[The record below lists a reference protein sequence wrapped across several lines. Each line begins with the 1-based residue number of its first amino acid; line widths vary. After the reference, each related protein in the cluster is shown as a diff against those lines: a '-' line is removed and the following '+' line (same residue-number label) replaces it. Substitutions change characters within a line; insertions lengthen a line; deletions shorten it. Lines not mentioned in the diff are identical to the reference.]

1 MRSRMAG
8 LRSLLL
14 SSALFMLAANAPAN
28 AAPAP
33 EGPLRIVTVDVE
45 GGAATL
51 FVSPEGKSLLIDTG
65 WPDGM
70 RPRGAPDAS
79 PAPSSADRIAEAAAA
94 LGVHRIDYLIVTHY
108 HVDHVGGLKAL
119 LGKLPVGVVID
130 HGPNREPAPPGASE
144 QSLQWSPSRTYPQ
157 YLELTKGIR
166 RISAKAGDRFQIGS
180 MSLTVVS
187 SDAQPI
193 ARPLAGAGGPGGAG
207 CAEVKPMAKDGGEE
221 NARSVASV
229 ITFGR
234 ARIAD
239 FGDLSWNVETR
250 LACPVDLVGPVDV
263 LIVTQHGSELSSN
276 PVSVDA
282 LKPVV
287 AVMDN
292 GPTKG
297 GDSDPIHTVS
307 QSPRLKGFWRLH
319 ASARHPET
327 DGPPDYIANLEGGS
341 DGHAIEVDVSKDGTI
356 KVVNARNAFSRTYPA
371 AR

>member
-1 MRSRMAG
+1 MSR
-8 LRSLLL
+8 LRHFLLGGALLL
-14 SSALFMLAANAPAN
+14 SMAGASASAVAA
-28 AAPAP
+28 
-33 EGPLRIVTVDVE
+33 ERPLRIVSVDVE

-51 FVSPEGKSLLIDTG
+51 FVTPEGRSLLIDTG
-65 WPDGM
+65 WPEGLGG
-70 RPRGAPDAS
+70 PRGAPGA
-79 PAPSSADRIAEAAAA
+79 PPPPSSADRIAEAAAA

-108 HVDHVGGLKAL
+108 HVDHVGGLGAL

-130 HGPNREPAPPGASE
+130 HGPNREAPPPGASA

-157 YLELTKGIR
+157 YLELTKGLR
-166 RISAKAGDRFQIGS
+166 RISARAGDRFEIGS

-193 ARPLAGAGGPGGAG
+193 AHPLEGGGGQGAAA
-207 CAEVKPMAKDGGEE
+207 CAEVKPMAADGGEE

-229 ITFGR
+229 ISFGR
-234 ARIAD
+234 ARIAA
-239 FGDLSWNVETR
+239 FGDLSWNMEAR

-263 LIVTQHGSELSSN
+263 LIVTQHGSQLSSN
-276 PVSVDA
+276 PASLGE
-282 LKPVV
+282 LKPIV

-297 GDSDPIHTVS
+297 GDPTPIQTIS

-327 DGPPDYIANLEGGS
+327 DGPPDYIANLVGGS
-341 DGHAIEVDVSKDGTI
+341 DGHAIEVDVSRDGTL
-356 KVVNARNAFSRTYPA
+356 KVVNTRNAFSQAYSPA
-371 AR
+371 P